1 MIRFLAALAVLLASV
16 VTAHAATTLT
26 TAPFTITYTNNSNTG
41 EPDISLAAQTPLT
54 ISISLDTLNRDLQY
68 WPAIDQA
75 GEGAVN
81 GGGHASLLEVDVHA
95 GYRVTGISVHALGYG
110 ELAPGQLGDY
120 PPGTATNHAA
130 LDWTLTAPGT
140 TLPFSWQLDNFQGLQ
155 PFALA
160 TGPLAL
166 DGSFRLDF
174 FATVWAQALA
184 SGGDGSYAQS
194 MALAS
199 IGNAILNVQVA
210 AIPEPATYAMLAAGL
225 VLLSGAACRHRS
237 RR

>member
-1 MIRFLAALAVLLASV
+1 MIRSLAALALLLASV

-26 TAPFTITYTNNSNTG
+26 TAPFTITYTSNSNTG

-54 ISISLDTLNRDLQY
+54 ISISLDTLNRELQY
-68 WPAIDQA
+68 WPAIDQS
-75 GEGAVN
+75 GEGAIN
-81 GGGHASLLEVDVHA
+81 GGGHASLLAVDVHA
-95 GYRVTGISVHALGYG
+95 DYRVTGISLHALGYG
-110 ELAPGQLGDY
+110 ELVPGQLDGY
-120 PPGTATNHAA
+120 PPGVANNNAT
-130 LDWTLTAPGT
+130 LDWTLSAPGT
-140 TLPFSWQLDNFQGLQ
+140 VQPFAWQLDNFQGLQ

-166 DGSFRLDF
+166 DGSFQLDL
-174 FATVWAQALA
+174 FAMVWAQALA

-210 AIPEPATYAMLAAGL
+210 AVPEPATYAMLLAGF